1 MGIYAIREEG
11 SGPEEEPSDVEGLQN
26 LPSVTLGC
34 VMHFWTNLF
43 LASSSF
49 CCLLSLFL
57 I

>member
-34 VMHFWTNLF
+34 CLF
-43 LASSSF
+43 LLPF
-49 CCLLSLFL
+49 EL
-57 I
+57 ISNIKM

>member
-34 VMHFWTNLF
+34 VMLF
-43 LASSSF
+43 GLIYFLLAP
-49 CCLLSLFL
+49 LFAAF
-57 I
+57 